1 MLLDSRSLGGLKVLK
16 ETKRNRHTHVV
27 NPCMRNRYSP
37 YLFQLDQIVKE
48 LTAVDPIR
56 NKSEES
62 KQLTGYMVIR
72 KEPKIDMNSLKGKTY
87 LTSLTTVRYFSFRRL
102 SVGLVEIAV
111 ATGLLQG
118 NLQEWSLVKRHPCEK
133 IFGVQLAGGCSHTM
147 TRATQMVV
155 KEGEVDFVDFNLGCS
170 LDLINHKRA
179 GCVLANRSNRLL
191 DFLKCMN
198 AVAKF
203 SYYQGRSDLETLLS
217 SPASCSWI
225 KISAMF
231 LGPTPEGFLFVS
243 KHNASA
249 Y

>member
-72 KEPKIDMNSLKGKTY
+72 KEPKIDMNSLK
-87 LTSLTTVRYFSFRRL
+87 
-102 SVGLVEIAV
+102 VEIAV